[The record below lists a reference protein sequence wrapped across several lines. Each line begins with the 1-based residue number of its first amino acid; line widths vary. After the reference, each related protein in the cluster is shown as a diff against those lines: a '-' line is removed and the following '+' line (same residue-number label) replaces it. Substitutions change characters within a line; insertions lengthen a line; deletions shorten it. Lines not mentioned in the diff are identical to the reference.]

1 MNGKLSSMNE
11 LGGANRILVIG
22 LVLLLLL
29 GGIWYALSG
38 RQQALRSSPSGLDGL
53 QIWLGS
59 QGVSSWSFLGGWPI
73 DQANIGLLVL
83 PIYDTALD
91 QDRIPPATPEE
102 YLWQTDEYDLSA
114 GVAREKAGK
123 APTLVVLP
131 KWRSGMRLNQVA
143 HPVLLVPPE
152 GPEAVLRALIA
163 NGSPKVKHL
172 QEPMNGF
179 EYRTSDGQRLTAK
192 IYAAQV
198 FESSACEPL
207 IGTADTMLLAS
218 CPVRTGKGNEMA
230 SVWVLSDPDLINN
243 HGMRLG
249 DNARI
254 ALDFMGKEAGDLNV
268 VIDYSNQVWLIDS
281 VKGLHRERTWDDLRR
296 FFEPPFRI
304 LWICGAVALALLLWR
319 GAFRYRPIRA
329 GKVMLGA
336 GKMVAVNA
344 RARLMRLSGQDG
356 ALVGEYAAARLSSE
370 AATVLGN
377 AHGGRYAGADAFI
390 KYVERRH
397 PRHAED
403 LRDIL
408 SEIEKLPA
416 ALPASDAIRHIDKL
430 EQILEQIKND
440 A

>member
-1 MNGKLSSMNE
+1 MNGKLSSMNDP
-11 LGGANRILVIG
+11 GGANRILVIG

-38 RQQALRSSPSGLDGL
+38 RQQALRTSPVGLDGL
-53 QIWLGS
+53 QIWLNS
-59 QGVSSWSFLGGWPI
+59 EGVSSWSFLGGWPI
-73 DQANIGLLVL
+73 DQSNVGLLIL

-91 QDRIPPATPEE
+91 KDRIPPATPEE

-114 GVAREKAGK
+114 GIVRQKGGR

-131 KWRSGMRLNQVA
+131 KWRTGMRLNQAA

-152 GPEAVLRALIA
+152 GPQAVLRALIPIDKPEVA
-163 NGSPKVKHL
+163 QL
-172 QEPMNGF
+172 QEPMTRF
-179 EYRTSDGQRLTAK
+179 DYRASDGQQLNAR

-198 FESSACEPL
+198 FKSTACEPV
-207 IGTADTMLLAS
+207 IGTADAMLLAE
-218 CPVRTGKGNEMA
+218 CAVKTGKGPDTA
-230 SVWVLSDPDLINN
+230 TVLVLSDPDLINN
-243 HGMRLG
+243 HGLRLG

-254 ALDFMGKEAGDLNV
+254 ALDVIGKEAGDLNV
-268 VIDYSNQVWLIDS
+268 VIDYSNQVWLIDPI
-281 VKGLHRERTWDDLRR
+281 KGLHRERTWADLQR
-296 FFEPPFRI
+296 FFDPPFRI

-356 ALVGEYAAARLSSE
+356 ALVGDYAAARLSS
-370 AATVLGN
+370 AASSVLGS